1 MSLPLIALALAAF
14 GIGTTE
20 FVIMGLLL
28 DVSRDLSVTVPQAG
42 MLVSGYALGVALGS
56 PILGLLTA
64 RMPRRQ
70 VLLGLMGI
78 FIAGNFY
85 CAIAPDYWSLM
96 AARIL
101 TSFCHGA
108 FFGLGAVVAGEVV
121 APHRQA
127 SAIAM
132 MFAGLTIANIL
143 GVPFGTALGQAFGW
157 RSTFFAVT
165 GIGVVAA
172 IALWAWLPHNLT
184 VITGS
189 LMREVRSLARL
200 QVYLAM
206 LLSVLA
212 SASLFSVLTYIAP
225 ILEQVTHVTP
235 HVVTYVLLIFG
246 VGLTIGNFVG
256 GRLADRSLM
265 PTVVGG
271 FVAVAVILTVFGL
284 VTSMFWP
291 TVATVFIW
299 GGTAFALISPLQL
312 RVVREAMGAPNLASI
327 LNQGAFNLGNASGAW
342 FGGIAIT
349 GGVGYGDIAWIGVL
363 LALIA
368 LGVALWSWRLDFRKS
383 PAPVLATSTL

>member
-85 CAIAPDYWSLM
+85 CALAPDYGSLM

-157 RSTFFAVT
+157 RSTFYAVT
-165 GIGVVAA
+165 GIGIVAA

-184 VITGS
+184 VVTGS

-225 ILEQVTHVTP
+225 ILERVTNVTP
-235 HVVTYVLLIFG
+235 QVVTYVLLIFG

-271 FVAVAVILTVFGL
+271 FVAVAAILTVFGL

-312 RVVREAMGAPNLASI
+312 RVVREAVGAPNLASI

-383 PAPVLATSTL
+383 PAPVLATSPT

>member
-85 CAIAPDYWSLM
+85 CAIAPDYGSLM

-143 GVPFGTALGQAFGW
+143 GVPFGTALGQSFGW

-184 VITGS
+184 VVTGS

-225 ILEQVTHVTP
+225 
-235 HVVTYVLLIFG
+235 F
-246 VGLTIGNFVG
+246 
-256 GRLADRSLM
+256 S
-265 PTVVGG
+265 
-271 FVAVAVILTVFGL
+271 
-284 VTSMFWP
+284 
-291 TVATVFIW
+291 
-299 GGTAFALISPLQL
+299 
-312 RVVREAMGAPNLASI
+312 
-327 LNQGAFNLGNASGAW
+327 SG
-342 FGGIAIT
+342 
-349 GGVGYGDIAWIGVL
+349 
-363 LALIA
+363 
-368 LGVALWSWRLDFRKS
+368 
-383 PAPVLATSTL
+383 

>member
-56 PILGLLTA
+56 PILGIATA

-70 VLLGLMGI
+70 VLLLLMGI

-157 RSTFFAVT
+157 RSTFYAVT

-184 VITGS
+184 VATGS

-225 ILEQVTHVTP
+225 ILERVTHVTP
-235 HVVTYVLLIFG
+235 EVVTYVLLVFG
-246 VGLTIGNFVG
+246 VGLTVGNFVG
-256 GRLADRSLM
+256 GRLADRRLM
-265 PTVVGG
+265 ATVVGG
-271 FVAVAVILTVFGL
+271 FVAVAAILTVFGL

-342 FGGIAIT
+342 FGGVAID
-349 GGVGYGDIAWIGVL
+349 GGVDYGDIAWIGVV
-363 LALIA
+363 LALAA
-368 LGVALWSWRLDFRKS
+368 LAIALWSWRLDFRK
-383 PAPVLATSTL
+383 APGAVLAPSVP

>member
-85 CAIAPDYWSLM
+85 CAIAPDYGSLM

-143 GVPFGTALGQAFGW
+143 GVPFGTALGQSFGW

-184 VITGS
+184 VVTGS

-225 ILEQVTHVTP
+225 ILERVTNVTP

-256 GRLADRSLM
+256 GRLADRRLM

-271 FVAVAVILTVFGL
+271 FVAVAAILTIFGL
-284 VTSMFWP
+284 VSSMFWP

-383 PAPVLATSTL
+383 PAPVLATSTS

>member
-85 CAIAPDYWSLM
+85 CAIAPDYGSLM

-143 GVPFGTALGQAFGW
+143 GVPFGTALGQSFGW

-184 VITGS
+184 VVTGS

-225 ILEQVTHVTP
+225 ILERVTNVTP

-256 GRLADRSLM
+256 GRLADRGLM

-271 FVAVAVILTVFGL
+271 FVAVAAILTIFGL
-284 VTSMFWP
+284 VSSMFWP

-363 LALIA
+363 LALVA
-368 LGVALWSWRLDFRKS
+368 LGVALWSWRLDFRQG
-383 PAPVLATSTL
+383 PAPVLATSTS

>member
-85 CAIAPDYWSLM
+85 CALAPDYGSLM

-157 RSTFFAVT
+157 RSTFYAVT
-165 GIGVVAA
+165 GIGIVAA

-184 VITGS
+184 VVTGS

-225 ILEQVTHVTP
+225 ILERVTNVTP

-271 FVAVAVILTVFGL
+271 FVAVAAILTVFGL

-312 RVVREAMGAPNLASI
+312 RVVREAVGAPNLASI

-363 LALIA
+363 LAMIA

-383 PAPVLATSTL
+383 PAPVLATSPT